1 MAIYEISL
9 EEKDNP
15 EFYALAKEHNS
26 LIDRLNDYNNQLHTF
41 KVPRLFILKTKHKLI
56 SIGRNIAK
64 LQKDFLDWQKRARG
78 FSVKPH
84 YKVDSQQP
92 GHLIYLHFTA
102 TMRDLVNHLDSNMTL
117 LANNYQ
123 DVYSEYQNQVN
134 FLIAI
139 IAFIIS
145 LIGLLLGIITFTR

>member
-1 MAIYEISL
+1 MTLYEISL

-26 LIDRLNDYNNQLHTF
+26 LMDRWNQYNNQLHTF
-41 KVPRLFILKTKHKLI
+41 KVPRVLIFKTKHKLTL
-56 SIGRNIAK
+56 IGRNIAK

-102 TMRDLVNHLDSNMTL
+102 TMRDLVNRLDSNMVL
-117 LANNYQ
+117 LAENYNKR
-123 DVYSEYQNQVN
+123 YSEYQNQVN

-139 IAFIIS
+139 IAFIVS
-145 LIGLLLGIITFTR
+145 FIGLLLGIITFTK